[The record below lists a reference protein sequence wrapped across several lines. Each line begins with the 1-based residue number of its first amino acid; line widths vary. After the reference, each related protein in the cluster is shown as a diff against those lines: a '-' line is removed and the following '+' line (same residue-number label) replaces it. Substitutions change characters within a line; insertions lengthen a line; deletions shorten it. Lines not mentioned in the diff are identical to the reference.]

1 MRMIFVNLPVKNI
14 ETSRAFFTTLGFT
27 FNPEYSDDRTL
38 CMIVE
43 ENIFVM
49 LLQEERFRDFI
60 NGDIADAKRSTEVL
74 TCLSAGSREEIDRMI
89 EAARQAAAAGNPF
102 RITDS
107 CMQAVF
113 RIPTAT
119 SGNLCTWR
127 RRVDGSHLAKMGLR
141 DYTIILI

>member
-14 ETSRAFFTTLGFT
+14 ETSKNFFTALGFS

-74 TCLSAGSREEIDRMI
+74 TCLSAGSRDEIDRMI
-89 EAARQAAAAGNPF
+89 ATALASGAMAGSPF
-102 RITDS
+102 RTTAS
-107 CMQAVF
+107 CMPAVF
-113 RIPTAT
+113 RIPTAMC
-119 SGNLCTWR
+119 GNWCT
-127 RRVDGSHLAKMGLR
+127 
-141 DYTIILI
+141 

>member
-89 EAARQAAAAGNPF
+89 EAALASGGSRWKPVQDHGFMYAGSFQDPDGHVWELVHMADPSAAQAG
-102 RITDS
+102 
-107 CMQAVF
+107 
-113 RIPTAT
+113 
-119 SGNLCTWR
+119 
-127 RRVDGSHLAKMGLR
+127 
-141 DYTIILI
+141 